1 MDGQATT
8 ALPARPPAAAAQ
20 NVLPFTGLNGL
31 GGIALDSAGDV
42 YVADRGDSWV
52 LKLAAG
58 ATAQNV
64 LPFTG
69 LNDPAG
75 VAVDTVGNVYVT
87 DFRNRRVLKLAA
99 R

>member
-1 MDGQATT
+1 VAGCPS
-8 ALPARPPAAAAQ
+8 LRYRP
-20 NVLPFTGLNGL
+20 
-31 GGIALDSAGDV
+31 DS
-42 YVADRGDSWV
+42 RGRRSI
-52 LKLAAG
+52 
-58 ATAQNV
+58 
-64 LPFTG
+64 TG